1 MIKFIYI
8 IKAELP
14 EGYEFLEDPTFELK
28 NNAYNI
34 KILTLIN
41 KTELLNLLKQVA
53 DVQDQAKF
61 YNASRDK
68 QVRFNQ
74 ALLSAQKLIT
84 AKEKQEVINR
94 EVNELKEK
102 FAALDGAET
111 NLTALTDELVEYP
124 KLVQQAN
131 YYNADPLKQV
141 AYDALVRSAK
151 LLSSKEKATQAEVNQ
166 LLDKLSEA
174 RTALDGQPTNVNQLS
189 QIFAQ
194 AQKLKDQVQYQ
205 NTSADVKVA
214 SDQTFKEVEDTL
226 NTPDVVQVVVDRYV
240 QLLSSAMAALDGKQ
254 SVLPTPE
261 KTETGNQTE
270 STPEVTETGAQTE
283 SIPEATENGT
293 QTEPTT
299 EVTETVTSTNPVVE
313 ESKETNSTTV
323 DIQTDP
329 LSAKSEVKDIEKK
342 SEVKNTV
349 LHSSDNQTEMSNS
362 NKAKS
367 NKHPLVSDKE
377 ENITKVAKI
386 AKQKTKVSSQTE
398 LPQSG
403 TKQSS
408 ILLGLVSLFVASIT
422 LLSSR
427 VSRSKE

>member
-1 MIKFIYI
+1 MIKIIYI

-14 EGYEFLEDPTFELK
+14 EGYEFLEDPSFKVK
-28 NNAYNI
+28 NNTYNI

-111 NLTALTDELVEYP
+111 DLTALTDELVGYP

-131 YYNADPLKQV
+131 YYNADLLKQV

-194 AQKLKDQVQYQ
+194 AQKLKEQVQYQ
-205 NTSADVKVA
+205 NASADVKVA
-214 SDQTFKEVEDTL
+214 FDQTFKEVEDTL
-226 NTPDVVQVVVDRYV
+226 NTPDVVQVVVDRYTRA
-240 QLLSSAMAALDGKQ
+240 LASAIAALDSK
-254 SVLPTPE
+254 SVVAEPTAE
-261 KTETGNQTE
+261 VAETD
-270 STPEVTETGAQTE
+270 
-283 SIPEATENGT
+283 T
-293 QTEPTT
+293 QTEP
-299 EVTETVTSTNPVVE
+299 VVE
-313 ESKETNSTTV
+313 ASEENDTTTVENQTELIIPESKAKNIV
-323 DIQTDP
+323 K
-329 LSAKSEVKDIEKK
+329 KSEVKDI
-342 SEVKNTV
+342 V
-349 LHSSDNQTEMSNS
+349 LHLSDNKAKMSNS
-362 NKAKS
+362 SNAQNNKQVLS
-367 NKHPLVSDKE
+367 SDK
-377 ENITKVAKI
+377 NVV
-386 AKQKTKVSSQTE
+386 KQKTQASSQAE

-422 LLSSR
+422 LLSGKALKT
-427 VSRSKE
+427 KE

>member
-1 MIKFIYI
+1 MIKIIYI

-14 EGYEFLEDPTFELK
+14 EGYEFLEEPTFEVK

-34 KILTLIN
+34 KTLTLID
-41 KTELLNLLKQVA
+41 KHELLTLLKQVMN
-53 DVQDQAKF
+53 VQEQAKF
-61 YNASRDK
+61 YNVSKDK

-141 AYDALVRSAK
+141 VYDALVRSAK

-205 NTSADVKVA
+205 NASTDVKVA
-214 SDQTFKEVEDTL
+214 FDQTFKEVEDTL

-240 QLLSSAMAALDGKQ
+240 QLLSSSMAALDDKQ

-270 STPEVTETGAQTE
+270 STPEVTETA
-283 SIPEATENGT
+283 I
-293 QTEPTT
+293 
-299 EVTETVTSTNPVVE
+299 STNPVVE

-323 DIQTDP
+323 DIQTNP
-329 LSAKSEVKDIEKK
+329 LSAKSEAKNIVKK
-342 SEVKNTV
+342 SEVKDIV
-349 LHSSDNQTEMSNS
+349 LHLSDNKAKMSNS
-362 NKAKS
+362 SNAQNNKQVLS
-367 NKHPLVSDKE
+367 SDK
-377 ENITKVAKI
+377 NVV
-386 AKQKTKVSSQTE
+386 KQKTQSSSQAE

-422 LLSSR
+422 LLSGKALKT
-427 VSRSKE
+427 KE

>member
-1 MIKFIYI
+1 MIKIIYI
-8 IKAELP
+8 IKVELP
-14 EGYEFLEDPTFELK
+14 EGYEFLEDPSFKVK
-28 NNAYNI
+28 NNTYNI

-84 AKEKQEVINR
+84 GKEKQEVINR
-94 EVNELKEK
+94 EVNESKEK

-111 NLTALTDELVEYP
+111 DLTALTDELVEYP

-131 YYNADPLKQV
+131 YYNADLLKQV

-174 RTALDGQPTNVNQLS
+174 RTALDGKSVVAEPT
-189 QIFAQ
+189 AE
-194 AQKLKDQVQYQ
+194 
-205 NTSADVKVA
+205 VA
-214 SDQTFKEVEDTL
+214 ETDTQTE
-226 NTPDVVQVVVDRYV
+226 
-240 QLLSSAMAALDGKQ
+240 
-254 SVLPTPE
+254 PTPE
-261 KTETGNQTE
+261 VVETGTQME
-270 STPEVTETGAQTE
+270 PTPEVTETA
-283 SIPEATENGT
+283 T
-293 QTEPTT
+293 QTEP
-299 EVTETVTSTNPVVE
+299 VVE
-313 ESKETNSTTV
+313 ASEENDATTVENQTDLIIPESKAK
-323 DIQTDP
+323 DI
-329 LSAKSEVKDIEKK
+329 AKASEVKD
-342 SEVKNTV
+342 TV
-349 LHSSDNQTEMSNS
+349 LHLSDNKAKMSNS
-362 NKAKS
+362 SNAQNNKQVLS
-367 NKHPLVSDKE
+367 SDK
-377 ENITKVAKI
+377 NVV
-386 AKQKTKVSSQTE
+386 KQKTQASSQTA

-422 LLSSR
+422 LLSGK
-427 VSRSKE
+427 VLKTKE

>member
-1 MIKFIYI
+1 MIKIIYI

-14 EGYEFLEDPTFELK
+14 EGYEFLEEPSFEVK
-28 NNAYNI
+28 NNTYNI

-111 NLTALTDELVEYP
+111 DLTALTDELVEYP

-131 YYNADPLKQV
+131 YYNADLLKQV

-194 AQKLKDQVQYQ
+194 AQKLKEQVQYQ
-205 NTSADVKVA
+205 NASADVKVA
-214 SDQTFKEVEDTL
+214 FDQTFKEVEDTL
-226 NTPDVVQVVVDRYV
+226 NTPDVVQVVVDRYTRA
-240 QLLSSAMAALDGKQ
+240 LASAIAALDGK
-254 SVLPTPE
+254 SVVAEPTAEVAETDTQTEPTPE
-261 KTETGNQTE
+261 VVETGTQTE
-270 STPEVTETGAQTE
+270 PTPEVTETA
-283 SIPEATENGT
+283 T
-293 QTEPTT
+293 QTEP
-299 EVTETVTSTNPVVE
+299 VVE
-313 ESKETNSTTV
+313 ASEENNTTTVENQTELIIPESK
-323 DIQTDP
+323 
-329 LSAKSEVKDIEKK
+329 AKNIVKK
-342 SEVKNTV
+342 SEVKALV
-349 LHSSDNQTEMSNS
+349 LHLSDNKAKMSNS
-362 NKAKS
+362 SNAQNNKQVLS
-367 NKHPLVSDKE
+367 SDK
-377 ENITKVAKI
+377 NVVK
-386 AKQKTKVSSQTE
+386 
-398 LPQSG
+398 
-403 TKQSS
+403 
-408 ILLGLVSLFVASIT
+408 
-422 LLSSR
+422 
-427 VSRSKE
+427 